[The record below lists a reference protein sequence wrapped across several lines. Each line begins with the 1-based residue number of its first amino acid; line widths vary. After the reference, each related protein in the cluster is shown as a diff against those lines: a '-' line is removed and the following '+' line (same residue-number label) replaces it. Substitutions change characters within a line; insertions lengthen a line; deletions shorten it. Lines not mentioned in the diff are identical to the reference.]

1 MKLGKFL
8 FTGSLSL
15 FALAA
20 CVSND
25 DKSEWNDGSQPIN
38 FTSSIQGLNTR
49 AANAEWTAGD
59 KVGIFMKAANGD
71 LSAATAVNKLHTTDK
86 SGNLTASNADNALYY
101 PTDGSVDFV
110 AYYPYV
116 TSLTG
121 TTYKV
126 DVTTQTNQPA
136 IDLLYSDN
144 AKGFAKNAAGKPQLQ
159 FAHMLSQIVFNVE
172 KDATIP
178 TLNGLNVTFKGMNT
192 KADFSLADGKLSN
205 AGNVADI
212 ASNVDVNSATA
223 TTIVLPA
230 TTLSDIKVVFD
241 LNGKSYTA
249 DYPQNALDAGSKY
262 VHKVKL
268 SDNNG
273 QPVIVMEAATITDWT
288 EVPGGD
294 INVDFG
300 DGGVTPPDPTEVI
313 ILDESF
319 NTGKGLFTIEDK
331 NLGGMNFVWNNGT
344 HEGKGYMK
352 ASGWYSNK
360 ANACESW
367 LVSPAVDLSK
377 ATKATLTFM
386 HCDNNSKADLAARQ
400 AVMTL
405 WATEAATE
413 NWQQITI
420 PTYGVGNAYTYVA
433 SGDIDLS
440 KYAGKSMKFAF
451 KYVCNGDFSATW
463 QIQDVKVIAN
473 TGEGGGEVDP
483 PVPDGEEKLLYTE
496 TLGEPYAKKPS
507 GGWPFVSKFTN
518 WDNSSWIF
526 TDENSTMSVRSIEY
540 KTENNPSATAR
551 INNFWIPAGKESSL
565 KITGINTADYTKIK
579 IGVELAADSYNFTSA
594 STKITEQDLNAL
606 HITWN
611 GEVVNVPSKV
621 IVSSTSNVFFPFE
634 VTTNL
639 NGAADCT
646 LVFSAT
652 EAENLAGL
660 RLANIKIWG
669 TK

>member
-25 DKSEWNDGSQPIN
+25 DKSEWNDGSQPIS

-59 KVGIFMKAANGD
+59 KVGIFMKAAGGD

-86 SGNLTASNADNALYY
+86 NGNLTAFNADNALYY
-101 PTDGSVDFV
+101 PIGGGSVDFV

-126 DVTTQTNQPA
+126 DVTTQTDQPA

-144 AKGFAKNAAGKPQLQ
+144 AKDFSKNAAGKPQLQ

-178 TLNGLNVTFKGMNT
+178 TLNGLKVTFKGMNT
-192 KADFSLADGKLSN
+192 KADFALADGKLSN
-205 AGNVADI
+205 AGTVADI

-249 DYPQNALDAGSKY
+249 DYPQSVLDAGRKY
-262 VHKVKL
+262 VHKVIL
-268 SDNNG
+268 SDRNG
-273 QPVIVMEAATITDWT
+273 QPVIVMEAATITDWI
-288 EVPGGD
+288 EVSGGD

-300 DGGVTPPDPTEVI
+300 DGGVTPPDPTDVV

-331 NLGGMNFVWNNGT
+331 NLGGMNFVWNYGT

-352 ASGWYSNK
+352 ASGWYNSK

-367 LVSPAVDLSK
+367 LVSPDVDLSK
-377 ATKATLTFM
+377 AKKATLTFM

-405 WATEAATE
+405 WATEVATE
-413 NWQQITI
+413 NWEQITI
-420 PTYGVGNAYTYVA
+420 PTYGAGDVYTYVA

-463 QIQDVKVIAN
+463 QIQDVKVIADA
-473 TGEGGGEVDP
+473 GEGGGTVDP
-483 PVPDGEEKLLYTE
+483 DPTPGEEVVLYEE
-496 TLGEPYAKKPS
+496 TLGTPAKVGNNWPYADAYT
-507 GGWPFVSKFTN
+507 GYTDTHN
-518 WDNSSWIF
+518 MTLSSHN
-526 TDENSTMSVRSIEY
+526 TSVRSVDAIANIWFPKAKDPCYFQISGFDTANYTNLKFTFEIAS
-540 KTENNPSATAR
+540 ENGGDNQNLIVVETDKGTVTVPPATVEKSP
-551 INNFWIPAGKESSL
+551 NYHP
-565 KITGINTADYTKIK
+565 
-579 IGVELAADSYNFTSA
+579 VELYLQDGMTWLKLSNDNSA
-594 STKITEQDLNAL
+594 VSFRIGKLKVVGTTK
-606 HITWN
+606 
-611 GEVVNVPSKV
+611 
-621 IVSSTSNVFFPFE
+621 
-634 VTTNL
+634 
-639 NGAADCT
+639 
-646 LVFSAT
+646 
-652 EAENLAGL
+652 
-660 RLANIKIWG
+660 
-669 TK
+669 

>member
-25 DKSEWNDGSQPIN
+25 DKSEWNDGSQPIS

-59 KVGIFMKAANGD
+59 KVGIFMKAAGGD

-86 SGNLTASNADNALYY
+86 NGNLTAFNADNALYY
-101 PTDGSVDFV
+101 PTEGGSVDFV

-116 TSLTG
+116 ASLTG

-126 DVTTQTNQPA
+126 DVTTQTDQPA

-178 TLNGLNVTFKGMNT
+178 TLNGLKVTFKGMNT
-192 KADFSLADGKLSN
+192 KADFALADGKLSN

-230 TTLSDIKVVFD
+230 TALSDIKVVFD

-249 DYPQNALDAGSKY
+249 DYPQNALDAGRKY
-262 VHKVKL
+262 VHKVIL
-268 SDNNG
+268 SDRNG
-273 QPVIVMEAATITDWT
+273 QPVIVMEAATITDWI
-288 EVPGGD
+288 EVSGGD

-300 DGGVTPPDPTEVI
+300 DGGVTPPDPTDVV

-331 NLGGMNFVWNNGT
+331 NLGGMNFVWNYGT

-352 ASGWYSNK
+352 ASGWYNNN

-367 LVSPAVDLSK
+367 LVSPDIDLSK
-377 ATKATLTFM
+377 AKKATLTFM

-413 NWQQITI
+413 NWEQITI

-463 QIQDVKVIAN
+463 QIQDVKVIADA
-473 TGEGGGEVDP
+473 GEGGGTVDP
-483 PVPDGEEKLLYTE
+483 DPTPGTETIILTE
-496 TLGEPYAKKPS
+496 TLGAA
-507 GGWPFVSKFTN
+507 VS
-518 WDNSSWIF
+518 
-526 TDENSTMSVRSIEY
+526 ST
-540 KTENNPSATAR
+540 
-551 INNFWIPAGKESSL
+551 
-565 KITGINTADYTKIK
+565 
-579 IGVELAADSYNFTSA
+579 
-594 STKITEQDLNAL
+594 TKITAFTGWDNKELTFTGDADGNADIRAIAHKTEANPTESQKVNNLWLKPTKNSSLSIGTINAEGYKNIKVLFEAAANVFNTGDEIDLNT
-606 HITWN
+606 IVVKWN
-611 GEVVNVPSKV
+611 GTSMTVPSKV
-621 IVSSTSNVFFPFE
+621 VSKANSQTNIFFEMTVTSNLEGTSNSVLE
-634 VTTNL
+634 
-639 NGAADCT
+639 
-646 LVFSAT
+646 FSAP
-652 EAENLAGL
+652 AETNKYGL
-660 RLANIKIWG
+660 RVTNIRLLG